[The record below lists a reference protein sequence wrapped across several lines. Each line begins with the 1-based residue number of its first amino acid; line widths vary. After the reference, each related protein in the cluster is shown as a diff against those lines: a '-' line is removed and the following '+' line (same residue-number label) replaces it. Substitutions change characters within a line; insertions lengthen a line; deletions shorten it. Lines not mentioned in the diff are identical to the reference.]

1 MNERVIIISH
11 NTDGQ
16 IASNASGVK
25 GINPDNLVITVIE
38 GEKSVLYHQIIRF
51 PSERNP
57 LNQWSLP
64 EGYKMTDCMPWYK
77 RYNSLAHELGVDK
90 PNYRC
95 SGPRKNLA
103 HGDLYLMETM
113 TLFKDWRERPINEGK
128 GYEQFLFDNIHRQLQ
143 ALMREPHPVIVAS
156 PAISHTRWEIP
167 GAVEDHIQLL
177 LNAGFKP
184 LKKGSDWYYFTK

>member
-1 MNERVIIISH
+1 MELAVYH
-11 NTDGQ
+11 NTDGK
-16 IASNASGVK
+16 ITSDASSVQNME
-25 GINPDNLVITVIE
+25 PENLVITVME
-38 GEKSVLYHQIIRF
+38 GGKSVLYHQIIRF

-64 EGYKMTDCMPWYK
+64 AGYKMADCIPWWYK
-77 RYNSLAHELGVDK
+77 RYNSLAHELGIDK

-95 SGPRKNLA
+95 SGPRKNLV
-103 HGDLYLMETM
+103 HGDLYLLDTM
-113 TLFKDWRERPINEGK
+113 TLFKDYLERPINEGK

-143 ALMREPHPVIVAS
+143 ALMREPHPVIMAS

-167 GAVEDHIQLL
+167 GTVEDHIQLL

>member
-1 MNERVIIISH
+1 MKEIIVYH
-11 NTDGQ
+11 NTDGA
-16 IASNASGVK
+16 IISDASSVK
-25 GINPDNLVITVIE
+25 NIESDNLVIMVTNGKE
-38 GEKSVLYHQIIRF
+38 PVLYHQIIRF

-64 EGYKMTDCMPWYK
+64 AGYKMADFMPRYK
-77 RYNSLAHELGVDK
+77 RYSSLAHELGVDK

-95 SGPRKNLA
+95 SGLRKNLTNS
-103 HGDLYLMETM
+103 DVYLLDTI
-113 TLFKDWRERPINEGK
+113 TLFKDFLQQPCNEGK

-156 PAISHTRWEIP
+156 PVISHTRWEIP
-167 GAVEDHIQLL
+167 GTVEDHIQLL

-184 LKKGSDWYYFTK
+184 LKKGSDWYYLTK